1 MAAPPPD
8 PAAAAAY
15 EAHQA
20 AHGGAGYTAAGA
32 EFLLSNY
39 RLGKTLGIGSFGKV
53 KVAEHALTGHKV
65 AVKILNRKKI
75 RQMDME
81 EKGAL
86 GCAVV
91 ALWGLGDARGGSG
104 GANGLSAH
112 IEEAQNTLPRLEARR
127 SPPTSP
133 TTLHPCRPPAQSA
146 ARSRSSA
153 SSATP
158 TSSASTR

>member
-81 EKGAL
+81 EKGARL
-86 GCAVV
+86 VV
-91 ALWGLGDARGGSG
+91 VGWGVEVSG
-104 GANGLSAH
+104 R
-112 IEEAQNTLPRLEARR
+112 IEEVQSKLPRLEARR
-127 SPPTSP
+127 HPPTSP
-133 TTLHPCRPPAQSA
+133 ITLRPRRPPAQSA
-146 ARSRSSA
+146 ARSRSCA